1 MLRLTGGRL
10 FSELAMLLPCV
21 ALATSLHSS
30 EPQFVKISISDHRS
44 HVRILLEH
52 VSAVSGALRESGGL
66 ASAWVV
72 SGLFCCHQ
80 ACPLPP
86 PIPATPGLAAMV

>member
-10 FSELAMLLPCV
+10 FSEPAMLLPYA
-21 ALATSLHSS
+21 ALAMSLHSS
-30 EPQFVKISISDHRS
+30 EPQFVKISISDHQS
-44 HVRILLEH
+44 HVRIPLEH
-52 VSAVSGALRESGGL
+52 VSAVSGAPRESRGL

-72 SGLFCCHQ
+72 SGPFCFHQ

-86 PIPATPGLAAMV
+86 PIPAMPGLAAMV